1 MNDSLC
7 QVGLWP
13 YFFYLRGFWG
23 FLFGWSLGLVFR
35 FGLVWCS
42 CFFCQAIGNK
52 GIEGE
57 VSCFLQVSKCSVDLG
72 PVFAEYSGEE

>member
-1 MNDSLC
+1 MALF
-7 QVGLWP
+7 L
-13 YFFYLRGFWG
+13 
-23 FLFGWSLGLVFR
+23 LFGWVLGVFVWLVTWFGFQVWFGLVFM
-35 FGLVWCS
+35 
-42 CFFCQAIGNK
+42 FFCQAIGNE